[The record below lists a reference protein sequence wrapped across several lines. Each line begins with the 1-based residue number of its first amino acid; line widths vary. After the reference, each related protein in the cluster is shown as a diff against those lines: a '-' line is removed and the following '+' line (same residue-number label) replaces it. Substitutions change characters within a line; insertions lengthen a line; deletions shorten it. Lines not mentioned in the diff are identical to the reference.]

1 MASIVLFHV
10 DDTAFGKCLR
20 HARGETVYS
29 LQGSRSFS
37 PSLSFFLRRARA
49 RARIPLR
56 PLRPPRRPHR
66 EGVAWLARQ
75 PALAHRNLSSFLGLI
90 RCRRENDNRFIHMR
104 ATGRVS
110 PVRFLKPSLG
120 SDRSPFLAKNSTFV
134 ESSRC
139 SSSLCV
145 FQVLTFF
152 PPE

>member
-37 PSLSFFLRRARA
+37 LSLSFFLRRARA
-49 RARIPLR
+49 SPCG
-56 PLRPPRRPHR
+56 PSVPPRRPHR
-66 EGVAWLARQ
+66 EGVGVAWLARQ
-75 PALAHRNLSSFLGLI
+75 PALLRIATFPLPGPGLI

-120 SDRSPFLAKNSTFV
+120 SDRSPPAWRKT
-134 ESSRC
+134 
-139 SSSLCV
+139 
-145 FQVLTFF
+145 
-152 PPE
+152 